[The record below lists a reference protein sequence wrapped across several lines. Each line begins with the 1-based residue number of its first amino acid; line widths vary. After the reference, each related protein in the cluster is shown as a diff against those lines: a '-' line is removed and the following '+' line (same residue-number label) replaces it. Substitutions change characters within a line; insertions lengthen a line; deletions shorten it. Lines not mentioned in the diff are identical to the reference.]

1 MATTSGG
8 AREDRAR
15 QDVARHSGSAAGS
28 DRMTVPHVDR
38 VGDSPTDDVIH
49 VALPQRLIIR
59 CMSAFAVLLVI
70 AHLVFSV
77 NRYMLHYQFLA
88 ADNLYVLFDL
98 WDEVSIPSWYS
109 ASLLLV
115 CAALLGVIAVERWR
129 SRDRYR
135 VHWVALAIIFLGLS
149 VDDAADV
156 HGHASYKLHET
167 LDTGGFL
174 AYAWVIPA
182 AALTLIFVVAY
193 IPFLRHL
200 PRAVALRFIIAGAL
214 FVGGALGMEMIQAR
228 YDTLHGVE
236 NMPYRIMVA
245 IEEGMEMAGTI
256 LFISVLMSYLRGLSN
271 TIQLRISAR

>member
-1 MATTSGG
+1 MATHPRRSRDTRTRS
-8 AREDRAR
+8 DLPQRADEQVSTASQSR
-15 QDVARHSGSAAGS
+15 DVAKRTQGEAT
-28 DRMTVPHVDR
+28 DTV
-38 VGDSPTDDVIH
+38 IQ
-49 VALPQRLIIR
+49 VAIPQRLIISW
-59 CMSAFAVLLVI
+59 MSVFAVLLVI
-70 AHLVFSV
+70 AHMIFSI

-109 ASLLLV
+109 ASLLLI
-115 CAALLGVIAVERWR
+115 CAALLGVIAVSRWR
-129 SRDRYR
+129 ANDRYR
-135 VHWVALAIIFLGLS
+135 KHWVALAVIFLALS

-156 HGHASYKLHET
+156 HGHASYKLNEMMN
-167 LDTGGFL
+167 TGGFL

-182 AALTLIFVVAY
+182 AVLTLLFVVAY

-200 PRAVALRFIIAGAL
+200 PRPIALRFVIAGAI

-228 YDTLHGVE
+228 YDTVHGVE

-256 LFISVLMSYLRGLSN
+256 LFISVLLTYLRSLSD
-271 TIQLRISAR
+271 TVQLRISR